1 MAEEKII
8 MKRGNSIM
16 CQVEGCNGNP
26 KNLKQAE
33 NFNGTICIDCFCVYE
48 YEAKSLKIP
57 KVDKKEKQRI
67 ADIEALENGLETENE
82 KNIAKTMK
90 EKCKPKSKVYEKKKP
105 KLMQKD
111 IFGGET
117 ESIKPKKEIKSKKKT
132 IINLGLKK

>member
-16 CQVEGCNGNP
+16 CQVKGCNGEP
-26 KNLKQAE
+26 KDLKQAE
-33 NFNGTICIDCFCVYE
+33 IFNGTICTKCFCVYE

-67 ADIEALENGLETENE
+67 AYREALENGLETENE
-82 KNIAKTMK
+82 KSIAKTMK

-105 KLMQKD
+105 KLMQQD
-111 IFGGET
+111 AFGGES
-117 ESIKPKKEIKSKKKT
+117 EIKKKVREIKSKKN